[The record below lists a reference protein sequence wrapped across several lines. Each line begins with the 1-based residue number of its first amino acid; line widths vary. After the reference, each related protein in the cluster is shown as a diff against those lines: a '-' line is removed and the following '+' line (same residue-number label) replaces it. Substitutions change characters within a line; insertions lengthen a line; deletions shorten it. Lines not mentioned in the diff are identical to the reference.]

1 MDSIP
6 LVEKEIARGV
16 LNFLAYL
23 KSERGLDISAVV
35 PNIKDFMQRHHK
47 ARRISLAP
55 DTYMHVC
62 TFLQPGDIVCLTTT
76 CHEFMGHYHNIWGI
90 IQNYYFPKS
99 LIPATDYIAVRHA
112 ISLDYYFYGIVSN
125 RMQNSSWCDINDE
138 EKSMLILTA
147 DISSLRINSINYRVR
162 LITHRGELR
171 ARKQTRSTFFDELDE
186 NIQDFLDCFR
196 FNSLSDENGN
206 QYYTIKPEID
216 CRIYG
221 LDPVKDLVKTEIKRR
236 WVTGE
241 YTEEPDYDFN
251 SDDDED
257 PEFEYEYASSRH
269 EQSTR
274 YRIRPDYC

>member
-1 MDSIP
+1 MP

-35 PNIKDFMQRHHK
+35 PNIKDFMQRQHK

-62 TFLQPGDIVCLTTT
+62 TFLQPGDIICLTTT
-76 CHEFMGHYHNIWGI
+76 CHEFMEHYPNIWGI

-99 LIPATDYIAVRHA
+99 LIPATDYMAIRHA
-112 ISLDYYFYGIVSN
+112 ISLDYYFHIVSN
-125 RMQNSSWCDINDE
+125 IMWNSNWCDINDD
-138 EKSMLILTA
+138 EKSMLRLTA
-147 DISSLRINSINYRVR
+147 DISSLRNNSINYRVT
-162 LITHRGELR
+162 LINYRGELR
-171 ARKQTRSTFFDELDE
+171 ACKQTSSTFFDESDE
-186 NIQDFLDCFR
+186 NTQDFLECFR
-196 FNSLSDENGN
+196 FNSLSDENGD

-241 YTEEPDYDFN
+241 YTEESDYDFN

-257 PEFEYEYASSRH
+257 PEFKYVLSRH
-269 EQSTR
+269 GPVKR

>member
-1 MDSIP
+1 MDSMP

-23 KSERGLDISAVV
+23 KSDRGLDISAVV
-35 PNIKDFMQRHHK
+35 PNIKDFMQRQHK
-47 ARRISLAP
+47 ARRISLVP

-62 TFLQPGDIVCLTTT
+62 TFLQPGDIVCMTTT
-76 CHEFMGHYHNIWGI
+76 CHEFMEHYPNIWGI

-112 ISLDYYFYGIVSN
+112 ISLDYYFIVSN
-125 RMQNSSWCDINDE
+125 RMWNSSLCDINDD
-138 EKSMLILTA
+138 EKVMVRLTA
-147 DISSLRINSINYRVR
+147 DISSLSINSINYRVT
-162 LITHRGELR
+162 LITHHGELR
-171 ARKQTRSTFFDELDE
+171 ARKQTRSTFFDESDE
-186 NIQDFLDCFR
+186 NTQDFLDCFR
-196 FNSLSDENGN
+196 FNSLPDENGN

-216 CRIYG
+216 CRMYG

-241 YTEEPDYDFN
+241 YTEESDYDFD

-257 PEFEYEYASSRH
+257 PEFLYEYACGCRY
-269 EQSTR
+269 QSTR

>member
-1 MDSIP
+1 M
-6 LVEKEIARGV
+6 E
-16 LNFLAYL
+16 
-23 KSERGLDISAVV
+23 
-35 PNIKDFMQRHHK
+35 
-47 ARRISLAP
+47 
-55 DTYMHVC
+55 
-62 TFLQPGDIVCLTTT
+62 
-76 CHEFMGHYHNIWGI
+76 HYPNIWGI

-99 LIPATDYIAVRHA
+99 IIPTTDYIAVRHA

-125 RMQNSSWCDINDE
+125 RMRNSSLCDINDA
-138 EKSMLILTA
+138 EKSMLRLTA
-147 DISSLRINSINYRVR
+147 AISSLRINSINCRVT

-171 ARKQTRSTFFDELDE
+171 ARKQTRSAFFDESDE
-186 NIQDFLDCFR
+186 NTQDFLDCFR
-196 FNSLSDENGN
+196 FNFLSNENGN

-241 YTEEPDYDFN
+241 YTEESDYDFN

-257 PEFEYEYASSRH
+257 PEFEYEYDRSRH
-269 EQSTR
+269 DQSTR

>member
-1 MDSIP
+1 MT

-35 PNIKDFMQRHHK
+35 PNIKDFMQRQHK
-47 ARRISLAP
+47 ARRISLVP

-76 CHEFMGHYHNIWGI
+76 CHEFMEHYPNIWGI
-90 IQNYYFPKS
+90 IQNYYFPES
-99 LIPATDYIAVRHA
+99 LIPASDYLAVRHA
-112 ISLDYYFYGIVSN
+112 ISLDYYYYVLTTKGV
-125 RMQNSSWCDINDE
+125 QNETWHTIKDN
-138 EKSMLILTA
+138 EKSMMRLTA
-147 DISSLRINSINYRVR
+147 DIDKLGINSINYRVT

-171 ARKQTRSTFFDELDE
+171 ARKQTRITIFDESDE
-186 NIQDFLDCFR
+186 NTQDFLDCFR

-216 CRIYG
+216 CRMYG
-221 LDPVKDLVKTEIKRR
+221 LDPVKDLVKTEVKRR

-257 PEFEYEYASSRH
+257 PEFEYEYDRSSH
-269 EQSTR
+269 GQSTR

>member
-1 MDSIP
+1 MP
-6 LVEKEIARGV
+6 LVEKEIAHGV

-35 PNIKDFMQRHHK
+35 PNIKDFMQRQHK
-47 ARRISLAP
+47 ARRISLVP
-55 DTYMHVC
+55 DMYMYVC

-76 CHEFMGHYHNIWGI
+76 CHEFMEHYPNIWGI

-112 ISLDYYFYGIVSN
+112 ISLDYYFYIVSSIMWDSN
-125 RMQNSSWCDINDE
+125 WCDINNE
-138 EKSMLILTA
+138 EKSMLRLTA
-147 DISSLRINSINYRVR
+147 DISNLRINSINYRVT

-171 ARKQTRSTFFDELDE
+171 ACKQTRSTFFDESDE
-186 NIQDFLDCFR
+186 NTQEFLDCFR

-236 WVTGE
+236 WVTSE
-241 YTEEPDYDFN
+241 YTEESDYDFN

-257 PEFEYEYASSRH
+257 PEFEYEYDRSRH
-269 EQSTR
+269 GQSTR